1 MKVNILIILFSLTLI
16 QVQLNLRA
24 EKRQELLDKLTTKIS
39 FSDIGRNLDRFNY
52 DKYLEEDS
60 FHQMSYDIN
69 EIKSLMNQYG
79 LPESYNF
86 FEDTSAEKIVK
97 EQGYCGCCWSFASTS
112 ALAYRFKKYGID
124 ISLSA
129 QNPVSCYKRD
139 CEGNNIVDPQLNL
152 IKNGTVT
159 EKCFPYKSS
168 DGVTIPKC
176 PSRCEDGSEYKKY
189 YSQNAYFASNDVQ
202 QNFNELVILVMDQLV
217 TQGPVMAGFDLHSD
231 FDTFGGNKEKCK
243 NDVYTYD
250 GKSDSR
256 GGHAITFVGYGIL
269 NNKIYWLVQNS
280 WNAQWCDNGFIKME
294 IGQFL
299 SVSFSEPNIKTGK
312 TDPVQIEVNL
322 EGQDPD
328 CNLIVNSSSLNN
340 WNNTLNINF
349 KHEESSED
357 FDFQIGRNTI
367 LGENKII
374 SNYELNRAYYN
385 LKKGRYIFKSFESLG
400 EDNSF
405 KLNSFEGKSFDFYG
419 ADQIRPLIYIQSFVT
434 QEGSKFIFRHE
445 FGNIDDNLPPIYM
458 DVNGKNPL
466 SKCEHI
472 KTSTSIGIEL
482 GYCEITNDDLA
493 YLKTTSKVTLNYRYL
508 CNYLV
513 NSKIQLALLN
523 TNYYPIFIITQ
534 FIRPRVYE
542 LTKNTELILVS
553 NVTGGTKYFENEG
566 SQFIVIME
574 VENNNRNTSFFAI
587 CSAGIN
593 YENIESNLTCNL
605 DMGKSSL
612 SYQNIYLLPYSTL
625 FETNYPFEVYINTTM
640 KAEGNPTPKP
650 TDSSYLEY
658 SLTLLFG
665 LIMLLF

>member
-1 MKVNILIILFSLTLI
+1 
-16 QVQLNLRA
+16 
-24 EKRQELLDKLTTKIS
+24 
-39 FSDIGRNLDRFNY
+39 
-52 DKYLEEDS
+52 
-60 FHQMSYDIN
+60 
-69 EIKSLMNQYG
+69 
-79 LPESYNF
+79 
-86 FEDTSAEKIVK
+86 
-97 EQGYCGCCWSFASTS
+97 
-112 ALAYRFKKYGID
+112 
-124 ISLSA
+124 
-129 QNPVSCYKRD
+129 
-139 CEGNNIVDPQLNL
+139 
-152 IKNGTVT
+152 
-159 EKCFPYKSS
+159 
-168 DGVTIPKC
+168 
-176 PSRCEDGSEYKKY
+176 
-189 YSQNAYFASNDVQ
+189 
-202 QNFNELVILVMDQLV
+202 
-217 TQGPVMAGFDLHSD
+217 
-231 FDTFGGNKEKCK
+231 
-243 NDVYTYD
+243 
-250 GKSDSR
+250 
-256 GGHAITFVGYGIL
+256 
-269 NNKIYWLVQNS
+269 
-280 WNAQWCDNGFIKME
+280 ME

-374 SNYELNRAYYN
+374 SNYEINRAYYN
-385 LKKGRYIFKSFESLG
+385 LKKGRYIYKSFESLG

-434 QEGSKFIFRHE
+434 QEGSKFIFRHA

-458 DVNGKNPL
+458 DVNGKYPL